1 MSKDDLFAQAMGMV
15 TPLAKEG
22 KVQAKTTKNKHDIL
36 RSIEEKELQTTHNQ
50 HHARLS
56 VQRINMYELKADSVS
71 TKDVKKLA
79 QMNISLELDLH
90 GLTQT
95 EAEQSIIQFLNQAI
109 QQNERYLCIIHGQGR
124 HSKDG
129 KPILKDF
136 TYQWLEHGSFSSH
149 ILIAT
154 PTKQSSGGACNIL
167 LRKIKK

>member
-1 MSKDDLFAQAMGMV
+1 MSEDDLFAQAMGIV

-36 RSIEEKELQTTHNQ
+36 RSIEEKELHISQNQ

-56 VQRINMYELKADSVS
+56 VQRFSTYELKADSVS

-90 GLTQT
+90 GLTQAQ
-95 EAEQSIIQFLNQAI
+95 AEQTMQHFFNQAI
-109 QQNERYLCIIHGQGR
+109 HHSERYLCIIHGQGR
-124 HSKDG
+124 HSKEG
-129 KPILKDF
+129 KSVLKDL

-149 ILIAT
+149 ILIAI
-154 PTKQSSGGACNIL
+154 PSKQSGGGACNIL
-167 LRKIKK
+167 LRKQK

>member
-1 MSKDDLFAQAMGMV
+1 MSEDDLFAQAMGIV

-36 RSIEEKELQTTHNQ
+36 RSIEAKELQTTHSQ

-56 VQRINMYELKADSVS
+56 VQRFSTYELKADSVS

-90 GLTQT
+90 GLTQAQ
-95 EAEQSIIQFLNQAI
+95 AEQTMQHFFNQAI
-109 QQNERYLCIIHGQGR
+109 HHSERYLCIIHGQGR

-129 KPILKDF
+129 KSVLKDL

-149 ILIAT
+149 ILIAI
-154 PTKQSSGGACNIL
+154 PSKQSGGG
-167 LRKIKK
+167 

>member
-1 MSKDDLFAQAMGMV
+1 MSEDDLFAQAMGIV
-15 TPLAKEG
+15 TPLTKKG

-36 RSIEEKELQTTHNQ
+36 RNIEEKEQHSNQSQ

-71 TKDVKKLA
+71 VKDVKKLA

-90 GLTQT
+90 GLTQAK
-95 EAEQSIIQFLNQAI
+95 AEQAIQDFFNQAI
-109 QQNERYLCIIHGQGR
+109 HHDERYLSIIHGQGR

-129 KPILKDF
+129 KSVLKDF

-149 ILIAT
+149 ILIAI
-154 PTKQSSGGACNIL
+154 PSKQSGGGACNIL
-167 LRKIKK
+167 IRKQV